1 MVVKRK
7 TSAKNNL
14 NYNLDNHGLLTM
26 SNLAKWTKI
35 VGILNI
41 ISGALYCLT
50 ILIFAVP
57 TVVIGIITIV
67 MGTKLTVA
75 ANHLEFAIQNKDQ
88 ESFTIAVDQLRQYFL
103 INGILLIVTVALIGL
118 GIILLIF
125 FAGFFMD
132 LINQSG
138 FDYSMISKI
147 LIKCIFI

>member
-14 NYNLDNHGLLTM
+14 NYSLDNYGLLAM

-147 LIKCIFI
+147 LIK

>member
-14 NYNLDNHGLLTM
+14 NYNLDNYGLLAM

-147 LIKCIFI
+147 LIK

>member
-14 NYNLDNHGLLTM
+14 NYSLDNYGLLAM

-57 TVVIGIITIV
+57 TVVIGIISIV

-147 LIKCIFI
+147 FIK

>member
-14 NYNLDNHGLLTM
+14 NYSLDNYGLLTM

-88 ESFTIAVDQLRQYFL
+88 DSFTIAVDQLRQYFL

-147 LIKCIFI
+147 FIK

>member
-75 ANHLEFAIQNKDQ
+75 ANHLGFAIQNKDQ

-147 LIKCIFI
+147 LIK

>member
-14 NYNLDNHGLLTM
+14 NYSLDNYGLLTM

-57 TVVIGIITIV
+57 TVVIGIISIV

-75 ANHLEFAIQNKDQ
+75 ANHIEFAIQNKDQ

-103 INGILLIVTVALIGL
+103 INGILLIVTVTLIGL

-147 LIKCIFI
+147 FIK

>member
-88 ESFTIAVDQLRQYFL
+88 ESFTIAVDQLRQYFF

-138 FDYSMISKI
+138 FDYSMINKI
-147 LIKCIFI
+147 LIK

>member
-14 NYNLDNHGLLTM
+14 NYNLNNHGLLTM

-88 ESFTIAVDQLRQYFL
+88 ESFTIAVDQLRQFFL

-147 LIKCIFI
+147 LIK

>member
-147 LIKCIFI
+147 FIK

>member
-57 TVVIGIITIV
+57 TVVIGIISIV

-147 LIKCIFI
+147 FIK

>member
-1 MVVKRK
+1 MEVKRK

-147 LIKCIFI
+147 LIK

>member
-14 NYNLDNHGLLTM
+14 NYNLNNHGLLTM

-57 TVVIGIITIV
+57 TVVIGFISIV

-75 ANHLEFAIQNKDQ
+75 ANHIEFAIQNKDQ

-138 FDYSMISKI
+138 FDYSMITKV
-147 LIKCIFI
+147 LIR

>member
-14 NYNLDNHGLLTM
+14 NYSLDNYGLLTM

-57 TVVIGIITIV
+57 TVVIGIISIV

-147 LIKCIFI
+147 LIK

>member
-14 NYNLDNHGLLTM
+14 NYSLDNYGLLTM

-57 TVVIGIITIV
+57 TVVIGIISIV

-88 ESFTIAVDQLRQYFL
+88 ESFTIAIDQLRQFFL

-147 LIKCIFI
+147 LIK

>member
-14 NYNLDNHGLLTM
+14 NYNLNNHGLLTM

-147 LIKCIFI
+147 LIK

>member
-7 TSAKNNL
+7 TSANNNL
-14 NYNLDNHGLLTM
+14 NYSLDNYGLLTM

-147 LIKCIFI
+147 LIK

>member
-14 NYNLDNHGLLTM
+14 NYSLDNYGLLAM

-57 TVVIGIITIV
+57 TVLIGIISIV

-88 ESFTIAVDQLRQYFL
+88 ESFTIAIDQLRQYFL

-147 LIKCIFI
+147 LIK

>member
-14 NYNLDNHGLLTM
+14 NYKLDNHGLLTM

-147 LIKCIFI
+147 LIK

>member
-147 LIKCIFI
+147 LIK

>member
-14 NYNLDNHGLLTM
+14 NYSLDNYGLLTM

-57 TVVIGIITIV
+57 TVVIGIISIV

-75 ANHLEFAIQNKDQ
+75 ANHIEFAIQNKDQ

-103 INGILLIVTVALIGL
+103 INGILLIVTVTLIGL

-138 FDYSMISKI
+138 FDYSMIS
-147 LIKCIFI
+147 

>member
-14 NYNLDNHGLLTM
+14 NYNLDNHGLLSM

-147 LIKCIFI
+147 FIK

>member
-57 TVVIGIITIV
+57 TVIIGIITIV

-147 LIKCIFI
+147 FIK

>member
-7 TSAKNNL
+7 TSANNNL
-14 NYNLDNHGLLTM
+14 NYSLDNYGLLTM

-138 FDYSMISKI
+138 FDYSMITKV
-147 LIKCIFI
+147 LIR

>member
-1 MVVKRK
+1 MVVKRR

-57 TVVIGIITIV
+57 TVVIGIVTIV

-125 FAGFFMD
+125 FSGFFMD

-138 FDYSMISKI
+138 FDYSIISKI
-147 LIKCIFI
+147 LIK

>member
-14 NYNLDNHGLLTM
+14 NYSLDNYGLLTM

-57 TVVIGIITIV
+57 TVVIGIISIV

-147 LIKCIFI
+147 FIK

>member
-14 NYNLDNHGLLTM
+14 NYSLDNYGLLAM

-88 ESFTIAVDQLRQYFL
+88 ESFTIAIDQLRQFFL

-147 LIKCIFI
+147 LIK

>member
-138 FDYSMISKI
+138 FDYSKISKI
-147 LIKCIFI
+147 LIK

>member
-7 TSAKNNL
+7 TASKNNL
-14 NYNLDNHGLLTM
+14 NYSLDNYGLLIIT
-26 SNLAKWTKI
+26 NLSKWTKI

-57 TVVIGIITIV
+57 TVIIGIITIV
-67 MGTKLTVA
+67 MGTKLTIA
-75 ANHLEFAIQNKDQ
+75 ANHLEFAIQNKDA
-88 ESFTIAVDQLRQYFL
+88 ESFTIAIDQLRQYFL

-132 LINQSG
+132 LINKSG

-147 LIKCIFI
+147 LIK